1 MSLQVTLVDYG
12 CGNIL
17 SITRALE
24 ACGAKVKLTQEANA
38 ILQADRLVLPGVGA
52 FGHCINM
59 IKERAL
65 LEPLCTYFEKQRPIL
80 GICVGMQ
87 MLLTESE
94 EYGNHAGF
102 GIIPGKVVKIAS
114 NELKRKRIPSIGW
127 ARVAMIDQQNKYNTF
142 LELNND
148 WFYFVHSYVA
158 RPLEAK
164 YSLGE
169 YEYLDEQVTALIA
182 KDNIIGC
189 QFHPEKSGRAG
200 LAFFKKFLQL

>member
-24 ACGAKVKLTQEANA
+24 ACGAKVILTHDANT

-59 IKERAL
+59 IKDRGL
-65 LEPLCTYFEKQRPIL
+65 LSPLLAYFEKQRPVL

-102 GIIPGKVVKIAS
+102 GVIPGKVVKIES
-114 NELKRKRIPSIGW
+114 NKLKRKRIPSIGW
-127 ARVAMIDQQNKYNTF
+127 SKIAMNNCQNRYDTF
-142 LELNND
+142 LDLSNE

-158 RPLEAK
+158 RPMEAQFC
-164 YSLGE
+164 LGE
-169 YEYLDEQVTALIA
+169 YEYQEEQITALIA

-189 QFHPEKSGRAG
+189 QFHPEKSGQAG
-200 LAFFKKFLQL
+200 LTFFKKYLQL